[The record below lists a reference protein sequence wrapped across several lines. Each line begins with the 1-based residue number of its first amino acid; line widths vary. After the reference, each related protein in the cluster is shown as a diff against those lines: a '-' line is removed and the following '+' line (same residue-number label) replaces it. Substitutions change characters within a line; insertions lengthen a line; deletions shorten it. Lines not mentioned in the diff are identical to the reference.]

1 MNEVVSDTPVIIGR
15 QPIFDTNNQV
25 YAYELLFRSSEN
37 RSTANVGPFDG
48 DLATSRVLNHTF
60 LELGVERVIG
70 KHLAFVNL
78 TRNYILSDDPLPFEH
93 NKVVL
98 EVLEDIEVDDTL
110 IEGILQLK
118 RQGYTIA
125 LDDFIFHEKL
135 RPLIEL
141 ASIIKVD
148 ILAMDDVELRTHA
161 YMLKQYS
168 VKLLAEK
175 VETKAQFDYCK
186 ELGFH
191 YFQGYFFCKPDII
204 EDKPLPENQLKLLQL
219 IEKLQNPDVEF
230 KEVETLIS
238 QEASLSYKLVRLLNS
253 ASFGLNRQVE
263 SIHEAVILLGLK
275 AIKTWTTLILMSG
288 VEFTTPILI
297 EHTLIR
303 AKMGEK
309 LAKHY
314 QITPDTGFILGL
326 FSTLDVVFS
335 RPMETL
341 LAQIPITDSM
351 KLALI
356 SQQGLMGQMLKTV
369 IDYEQG
375 RWDDVNE
382 DFVSMETLSEH
393 YVEATAWMIDTHSF
407 L

>member
-1 MNEVVSDTPVIIGR
+1 
-15 QPIFDTNNQV
+15 
-25 YAYELLFRSSEN
+25 
-37 RSTANVGPFDG
+37 
-48 DLATSRVLNHTF
+48 
-60 LELGVERVIG
+60 
-70 KHLAFVNL
+70 
-78 TRNYILSDDPLPFEH
+78 
-93 NKVVL
+93 
-98 EVLEDIEVDDTL
+98 
-110 IEGILQLK
+110 
-118 RQGYTIA
+118 
-125 LDDFIFHEKL
+125 
-135 RPLIEL
+135 
-141 ASIIKVD
+141 
-148 ILAMDDVELRTHA
+148 
-161 YMLKQYS
+161 
-168 VKLLAEK
+168 
-175 VETKAQFDYCK
+175 
-186 ELGFH
+186 
-191 YFQGYFFCKPDII
+191 
-204 EDKPLPENQLKLLQL
+204 LQL